1 MAAGIGSGL
10 TKRGCVVGPSNGNIA
25 SSAYALPPPA
35 LQGRARP
42 APVRAPAFKNCL
54 RVNIVF
60 LLSISPAR
68 RGGAGGVAG
77 DGNVA
82 RRVEGGDRIAIGG
95 VRLQPFVAVGGSG
108 HRGCAGEGRSA
119 IEVVAGQAQ

>member
-10 TKRGCVVGPSNGNIA
+10 TKRGCVAGSSKGSMG
-25 SSAYALPPPA
+25 SSAEALPTPA

-42 APVRAPAFKNCL
+42 APVRAPAFKNCR

-68 RGGAGGVAG
+68 GGCAGGVAG

-82 RRVEGGDRIAIGG
+82 CGVEGHNR
-95 VRLQPFVAVGGSG
+95 VAVGRTRPESFVALG
-108 HRGCAGEGRSA
+108 RGW
-119 IEVVAGQAQ
+119 